1 MELFI
6 PSLFVLLIAGLFS
19 FLIIPRLSVPVV
31 LFLSMAILV
40 YVLSKHYSLF
50 YNEYRYSTWQ
60 YSLKQYAPYVLMLV
74 LFIMIFTSSSFA
86 TFDGISQPPTSFP
99 PLPPASTATNPITS
113 ALNNG
118 MRSISNAASSVTGA
132 IGDVVNPTNASK
144 NSKSSSAYNLTSL
157 FSSNKK

>member
-19 FLIIPRLSVPVV
+19 FLIVPRLSVPVV
-31 LFLSMAILV
+31 LFLSMSILV

-60 YSLKQYAPYVLMLV
+60 YSLKQYAPYVLLLV
-74 LFIMIFTSSSFA
+74 LFLIIFTSSSFA
-86 TFDGISQPPTSFP
+86 TFDGISQPPTSFS

-118 MRSISNAASSVTGA
+118 MRSISNVATSVTGA
-132 IGDVVNPTNASK
+132 INPNASK
-144 NSKSSSAYNLTSL
+144 NTKSSSAYNLTSL